1 MQVKDKDSITGL
13 LKTLTLLLLLVW
25 CFSIVKPFILIVVW
39 AIVLAVAFYPL
50 YKFLVNKIG
59 EDKKKLVTVIFTLGF
74 VFVFLTPAYFLTKS
88 LATTSIETIEGI
100 KNQTLEIPTPDETVK
115 DWPLIGEDI
124 YNNWSALSA
133 DVKKYTQEHEA
144 FILEKAP
151 TVFSGIK
158 GFIGA
163 FFMLLISF
171 IISVVFMYNSK
182 KGSKNALL
190 LIGKLTGTDGKD
202 IVSMSRD
209 VIRSVVKGVLLV
221 ALIQTGLA
229 FIGFKAIG
237 LPAAG
242 VFTFLILVSA
252 IIQIPALLTMIPAMI
267 LAFSIA
273 DTTPAIIFSIYCVL
287 VGISDN
293 FLKPMLLGK
302 GLSTPMI
309 VILLGTIGG
318 MLLHGIIGLFIG
330 PVILAVMYRLYEY
343 WMGNTETQ

>member
-1 MQVKDKDSITGL
+1 MQVKDKGSITGL
-13 LKTLTLLLLLVW
+13 LKILTLLLLLVW

-39 AIVLAVAFYPL
+39 AIVLAVALYPL

-88 LATTSIETIEGI
+88 LATASLETIEGI
-100 KNQTLEIPTPDETVK
+100 KNQTLEIPSPNETVK

-124 YNNWSALSA
+124 YNNWSALST
-133 DVKKYTQEHEA
+133 DVKKYTQEHEDV
-144 FILEKAP
+144 ILEKAP
-151 TVFSGIK
+151 TVFSGIR

-330 PVILAVMYRLYEY
+330 PVVLAVMYRLYEF
-343 WMGNTETQ
+343 WVNSPENG